1 MNICEKQNVIKIAFI
16 FDDIEEMF
24 ELIGVIRLHFS
35 KTENIQPWLHL
46 AVLHL

>member
-1 MNICEKQNVIKIAFI
+1 SRRFQCSLFV
-16 FDDIEEMF
+16 
-24 ELIGVIRLHFS
+24 IGVILSHFL